1 MVRSSLSAVANQLES
16 ANHLANGEETQALG
30 EDDSTSNQL
39 ARSQAAGLLEK
50 VLGRLEDGAALD
62 GLPQGL
68 VEVLEGGNGTTGRV
82 VSVTTRVCMETNRL
96 RRAHLLGVEDNLASL
111 NGNLAVVDG
120 LRGLL
125 CR

>member
-30 EDDSTSNQL
+30 EDDTTRNQL
-39 ARSQAAGLLEK
+39 ARSQATGLLEK

-68 VEVLEGGNGTTGRV
+68 VEVLEGGNGTTGRM
-82 VSVTTRVCMETNRL
+82 VSVTRSSMYGNE
-96 RRAHLLGVEDNLASL
+96 SL
-111 NGNLAVVDG
+111 TEGSSSG
-120 LRGLL
+120 RGRQS
-125 CR
+125 C